1 MATLCPPGAGRRLSA
16 IASLVLAIA
25 CGDDKQS
32 APGNGGADAGPTV
45 AVQVAPTS
53 GLHTTE
59 AGGQDTFT
67 VALTAAPIADVIV
80 ALTTS
85 DSTEGRVV
93 PAIVSFTIDDWSF
106 PRVLP
111 VTGVDDDVA
120 DGDATYFVL
129 TAAVVSDDER
139 YDGLDP
145 DDVEVTNGD
154 DDTPGVTVTAQA
166 GGLKTAEVGSGDS
179 FTIVLD
185 SQPTGDV
192 VIPLASSDPGEGT
205 LALEA
210 VTFTPLDWN
219 VPQVIEVSGVD
230 DDEADGDQ
238 GYRIVTAPAVSL
250 DQGYS
255 GLDTRDLDATNL
267 DDDAVGVLVT
277 AGADPLI
284 TGENGDSATFTIR
297 LASRPTGDVVVR
309 VQSSDESEGVVAPTF
324 ILFTPGGWQVP
335 RQVTVTGVDDD
346 VPDLDQD
353 YLVSFTVTSD
363 SDAAYDGLAVESLA
377 LRNID
382 DDF

>member
-1 MATLCPPGAGRRLSA
+1 MTTLSPPGAGRHLSA
-16 IASLVLAIA
+16 TAALVLAIA
-25 CGDDKQS
+25 CGDDNHS
-32 APGNGGADAGPTV
+32 APGGADAGPTA

-59 AGGQDTFT
+59 ANGQNTFT

-93 PAIVSFTIDDWSF
+93 PAVTFTVDDWSF

-120 DGDATYFVL
+120 DGDVTYFVL
-129 TAAVVSDDER
+129 TATVVSDDER

-166 GGLKTAEVGSGDS
+166 GGLKSAEVGSDDS

-192 VIPLASSDPGEGT
+192 VIPLASTDPGEGT

-219 VPQVIEVSGVD
+219 VPQVIEVLGVD
-230 DDEADGDQ
+230 DDEADGDR

-250 DQGYS
+250 DQGYN
-255 GLDTRDLDATNL
+255 GLDARDLDATNL

-324 ILFTPGGWQVP
+324 ILFTPGGWQVR

-353 YLVSFTVTSD
+353 YLVSITVTSD
-363 SDAAYDGLAVESLA
+363 SDAAYEALAVESLV

-382 DDF
+382 DDI